1 MPPKTKSSKKRE
13 VKPKKQKQRQKQK
26 QKQQQNVKINVTQG
40 GSGGGGAPIILPS
53 QTPMQFR
60 DTSGENVRLT
70 GLIKDLENRISGLK
84 QPISITA
91 SAPIR
96 EPISNPANDSIT
108 TRSVFNAPIN
118 NTDDLREEI
127 MRDIKPPPIPKN
139 PPVEIPA
146 VFDEPITYNDDL
158 VEQISRR
165 LMEKELKEMEARTNM
180 PMPSFDMPMQPSGVQ
195 FVEERKRKKTGGR
208 KKGVPNKPK
217 APPTFPPQPQPI
229 TQMPSTFL
237 TNISEGD
244 VTPSEF
250 EDVRQR
256 RNRAFTTPKIPAIPE
271 TTSAKLPA
279 GFRFGIQNEPRI
291 QIAES
296 DLEFA

>member
-1 MPPKTKSSKKRE
+1 MPPRTKSSKKRE

-40 GSGGGGAPIILPS
+40 GSGGGGGAPIIIPP

-60 DTSGENVRLT
+60 DNSGENVRLT
-70 GLIKDLENRISGLK
+70 GLIKDLENRIAGFK
-84 QPISITA
+84 QPVA
-91 SAPIR
+91 IR
-96 EPISNPANDSIT
+96 EPISNPANDNIT
-108 TRSVFNAPIN
+108 TRSVYNAPIN
-118 NTDDLREEI
+118 YNDDLREEI

-139 PPVEIPA
+139 PPVEVPTG
-146 VFDEPITYNDDL
+146 FNEPITYNDTLGEQVIRGVMGDMINE
-158 VEQISRR
+158 VEGRNTPAPNFEVVLI
-165 LMEKELKEMEARTNM
+165 
-180 PMPSFDMPMQPSGVQ
+180 D
-195 FVEERKRKKTGGR
+195 ERKRKKTGGR

-217 APPTFPPQPQPI
+217 APPTFTPQPQPI

-256 RNRAFTTPKIPAIPE
+256 RNRAFTTPKIPAISE

-279 GFRFGIQNEPRI
+279 GFQFGIQNKPRI
-291 QIAES
+291 QIEES
-296 DLEFA
+296 DVEFA